1 MFKMFRDVKQ
11 IIENM
16 VKVQRTMKRENTDLK
31 KKQVNFEN

>member
-16 VKVQRTMKRENTDLK
+16 VKVQSTMKRENTDLK

>member
-16 VKVQRTMKRENTDLK
+16 VKVQSTMKRENTDLK
-31 KKQVNFEN
+31 KKKVNFEN

>member
-11 IIENM
+11 ITKNM
-16 VKVQRTMKRENTDLK
+16 VKVQSTMKRENTDLK